1 MRFSDTF
8 IATYKGGQRYALWCR
23 KRRIPSGAVCHR
35 AYFLAAPVHIFSGC
49 LVADELLASDRVLA
63 FREQLEVF
71 FTNLAA
77 QSPLFGEL
85 SVPLPTNLLGFG
97 VVVLAGIAKLFRVIR
112 LCLTCAQW
120 FRDRQ
125 HVLAYS
131 KKSLCWRAGSRRI
144 FCSALCCCSFGT
156 SFFPDPPFP
165 DGLPAPAAAAATFG
179 GSSGGC
185 CAVRS
190 MYCGSLLS
198 SSMYGRLI
206 RATRFP
212 HLR

>member
-1 MRFSDTF
+1 M
-8 IATYKGGQRYALWCR
+8 
-23 KRRIPSGAVCHR
+23 
-35 AYFLAAPVHIFSGC
+35 
-49 LVADELLASDRVLA
+49 LLAH
-63 FREQLEVF
+63 FP
-71 FTNLAA
+71 A
-77 QSPLFGEL
+77 QSPLFREP
-85 SVPLPTNLLGFG
+85 SVPLPMNPFCPG
-97 VVVLAGIAKLFRVIR
+97 VVVLAGIAKFFRVIR
-112 LCLTCAQW
+112 LCLTCAQR
-120 FRDRQ
+120 FGDGQ

-131 KKSLCWRAGSRRI
+131 KKSLCWRAGSRWI
-144 FCSALCCCSFGT
+144 FWSSLCCCSLGT
-156 SFFPDPPFP
+156 SVCPEAPFP

-185 CAVRS
+185 CAGRS